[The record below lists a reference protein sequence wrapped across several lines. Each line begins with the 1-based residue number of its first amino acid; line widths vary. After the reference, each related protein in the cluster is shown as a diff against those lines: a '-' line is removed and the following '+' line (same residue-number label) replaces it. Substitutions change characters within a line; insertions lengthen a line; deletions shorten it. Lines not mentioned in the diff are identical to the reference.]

1 MAYNKVVYGEQ
12 TLIDLTNDTVDAEHL
27 LAGKTAHDKSGE
39 VITGTCDYDAA
50 TSDATAEAAHI
61 LAGKTAYVN
70 GAKVSGAMP
79 DKGAV
84 TGTIATKE
92 GEYTV
97 PEGYHNGSGKVS
109 ISATEQAK
117 IIPGNIKSG
126 VTILGVSGEYSGEA
140 VQAQEKEVTPS
151 TSQQIIQPDTGFD
164 YLSKVTVSAIPYTEE
179 ANDAGGITVTIGA

>member
-1 MAYNKVVYGEQ
+1 MAYNKVVYGAQ
-12 TLIDLTNDTVDAEHL
+12 VLIDLTADTVDPEHL

-39 VITGTCDYDAA
+39 TITGTCDYDAA
-50 TSDATAEAAHI
+50 TGDATAAASDL
-61 LAGKTAYVN
+61 LAGKTAYA
-70 GAKVSGAMP
+70 GGEKVTGAMA

-97 PEGYHNGSGKVS
+97 PAGFHNGSGKVA

-126 VTILGVSGEYSGEA
+126 VTILGVSGSYGGEA
-140 VQAQEKEVTPS
+140 VSAQEKTVTPS
-151 TSQQIIQPDTGFD
+151 TSQQIVTPDNGYDF
-164 YLSKVTVSAIPYTEE
+164 LSQVTVAAIPYNEE
-179 ANDAGGITVTIGA
+179 SNAAGGTTVTIGA

>member
-27 LAGKTAHDKSGE
+27 LSGKTAHDKSGE

-50 TSDATAEAAHI
+50 TGDATAEAADI
-61 LAGKTAYVN
+61 LAGKTAYVS

-84 TGTIATKE
+84 TGTIASKE

-97 PEGYHNGSGKVS
+97 PAGYHNGSGKVA

-126 VTILGVSGEYSGEA
+126 VTILGVSGSYSGA
-140 VQAQEKEVTPS
+140 AIQAQEKSITPT
-151 TSQQIIQPDTGFD
+151 TSQQIVQPDAGYD
-164 YLSKVTVSAIPYTEE
+164 YLSQVTVAAIPYSETSN
-179 ANDAGGITVTIGA
+179 AAGGTTVTIGA

>member
-1 MAYNKVVYGEQ
+1 MAYNQVIYGEQ
-12 TLIDLTNDTVDAEHL
+12 VLIDLTTDTVDPAHL
-27 LAGKTAHDKSGE
+27 LAGITAHDKSGE

-50 TSDATAEAAHI
+50 TGDATAEAADI

-84 TGTIATKE
+84 TGTIASKE

-97 PEGYHNGSGKVS
+97 PAGYHNGSGKVS

-126 VTILGVSGEYSGEA
+126 VTILGVSGSYSGA
-140 VQAQEKEVTPS
+140 AIQAQEKSVTPS
-151 TSQQIIQPDTGFD
+151 TSQQIVQPDTGYD
-164 YLSKVTVSAIPYTEE
+164 YLSKVTVAAIPYSE
-179 ANDAGGITVTIGA
+179 ASNAAGGTTVTIGA

>member
-1 MAYNKVVYGEQ
+1 MAYNQVIYGEQ
-12 TLIDLTNDTVDAEHL
+12 VLIDLTTDTVDPAHL
-27 LAGKTAHDKSGE
+27 LAGITAHDKSGE

-126 VTILGVSGEYSGEA
+126 VTILGVSGSYSGA
-140 VQAQEKEVTPS
+140 AIQAQEKDVTPS
-151 TSQQIIQPDTGFD
+151 TSQQIIQPDAGFD
-164 YLSKVTVSAIPYTEE
+164 YLSKVTVAAIPYSEA
-179 ANDAGGITVTIGA
+179 ANDAGGTTVTIGA

>member
-12 TLIDLTNDTVDAEHL
+12 TLIDLTNDTVDPDHL

-50 TSDATAEAAHI
+50 TGDATAEAADI

-97 PEGYHNGSGKVS
+97 PAGYHNGSGKVS

-126 VTILGVSGEYSGEA
+126 VTILGVSGEYSGEE
-140 VQAQEKEVTPS
+140 VQAQEKAVTPS
-151 TSQQIIQPDTGFD
+151 TSQQIIQPDTGYD
-164 YLSKVTVSAIPYTEE
+164 YLSKVTVAAIPYSE
-179 ANDAGGITVTIGA
+179 ASNAAGGITVTIGA

>member
-12 TLIDLTNDTVDAEHL
+12 TLIDLTNDTVDPEHL

-39 VITGTCDYDAA
+39 VITGTCTYDAD
-50 TSDATAEAAHI
+50 TSDATAEAADI

-84 TGTIATKE
+84 TGTIASKE

-97 PEGYHNGSGKVS
+97 PAGYHNGSGKVA

-126 VTILGVSGEYSGEA
+126 VTILGVSGSYSGA
-140 VQAQEKEVTPS
+140 AIQAQAKSITPT
-151 TSQQIIQPDTGFD
+151 TSQQIVQPDAGYD
-164 YLSKVTVSAIPYTEE
+164 YLSQVTVAAIPYSETSN
-179 ANDAGGITVTIGA
+179 AAGGTTVTIGA

>member
-50 TSDATAEAAHI
+50 TGDATAEAADI
-61 LAGKTAYVN
+61 LAGKTAYVS

-84 TGTIATKE
+84 TGTIASKE

-97 PEGYHNGSGKVS
+97 PAGYHNGSGKVA

-126 VTILGVSGEYSGEA
+126 VTILGVSGSYSGA
-140 VQAQEKEVTPS
+140 AIQAQAKSITPT
-151 TSQQIIQPDTGFD
+151 TSQQIVQPDAGYD
-164 YLSKVTVSAIPYTEE
+164 YLSQVTVAAIPYSETSN
-179 ANDAGGITVTIGA
+179 AAGGTTVTIGA

>member
-1 MAYNKVVYGEQ
+1 MAYNQVIYGEQ
-12 TLIDLTNDTVDAEHL
+12 VLIDLTNDTVDPSHL

-39 VITGTCDYDAA
+39 VITGTCTYDAD
-50 TSDATAEAAHI
+50 TSDATADAADI
-61 LAGKTAYVN
+61 LAGKNAYVK
-70 GAKVSGAMP
+70 GVKVSGSMQ
-79 DKGAV
+79 DKGAIS
-84 TGTIATKE
+84 GTIAAKD

-97 PEGYHNGSGKVS
+97 PAGYHNGNGKVS

-140 VQAQEKEVTPS
+140 IQAQEKTVTPS

-164 YLSKVTVSAIPYTEE
+164 YLSKVTVAAIPYAEE
-179 ANDAGGITVTIGA
+179 ANDAGGTTVKIGA

>member
-12 TLIDLTNDTVDAEHL
+12 TLIDLTNDTVDPEHL

-39 VITGTCDYDAA
+39 VITGTCDYDDA
-50 TSDATAEAAHI
+50 TGDATAEAADI
-61 LAGKTAYVN
+61 LAGKTAYVS

-84 TGTIATKE
+84 TGTIASKE

-97 PEGYHNGSGKVS
+97 PAGYHNGSGKVA

-126 VTILGVSGEYSGEA
+126 VTILGVSGSYSGA
-140 VQAQEKEVTPS
+140 AIQAQAKSITPT
-151 TSQQIIQPDTGFD
+151 TSQQIVQPDAGYD
-164 YLSKVTVSAIPYTEE
+164 YLSQVTVAAIPYSETSN
-179 ANDAGGITVTIGA
+179 AAGGTTVTIGA

>member
-1 MAYNKVVYGEQ
+1 MAYNKVVYGAQ
-12 TLIDLTNDTVDAEHL
+12 VLIDLTADTVDPEHL

-39 VITGTCDYDAA
+39 TITGTCDSDAA
-50 TSDATAEAAHI
+50 TAAASDL
-61 LAGKTAYVN
+61 LAGKTAYA
-70 GAKVSGAMP
+70 GGEKVTGAMA

-97 PEGYHNGSGKVS
+97 PAGFHNGSGKVA

-126 VTILGVSGEYSGEA
+126 VTILGVSGSYGGEA
-140 VQAQEKEVTPS
+140 IAAQEKTVTPS
-151 TSQQIIQPDTGFD
+151 TSQQIISPDAGYD
-164 YLSKVTVSAIPYTEE
+164 YLSKVTVAAIPYNEE
-179 ANDAGGITVTIGA
+179 SNAAGGTTVTIGA

>member
-12 TLIDLTNDTVDAEHL
+12 VLVDLTNDTVDPAHL
-27 LAGKTAHDKSGE
+27 LSGYTAHDKSGE

-50 TSDATAEAAHI
+50 TGDATAEAADI
-61 LAGKTAYVN
+61 LAGKTAYVS

-84 TGTIATKE
+84 TGTIASKE

-97 PEGYHNGSGKVS
+97 PAGYHNGSGKVA

-126 VTILGVSGEYSGEA
+126 VTILGVSGSYSGA
-140 VQAQEKEVTPS
+140 AIQAQAKSITPT
-151 TSQQIIQPDTGFD
+151 TSQQIVQPDTGYD
-164 YLSKVTVSAIPYTEE
+164 YLSQVTVAAIPYSEE
-179 ANDAGGITVTIGA
+179 ANSAGGTTVTIGA

>member
-12 TLIDLTNDTVDAEHL
+12 TLIDLTNDTVDPEHL

-39 VITGTCDYDAA
+39 VITGTCTYDAD
-50 TSDATAEAAHI
+50 TSDATAEAADI
-61 LAGKTAYVN
+61 LAGKTAYVS

-84 TGTIATKE
+84 TGTIASKE

-97 PEGYHNGSGKVS
+97 PAGYHNGSGKVA

-126 VTILGVSGEYSGEA
+126 VTILGVSGSYSGA
-140 VQAQEKEVTPS
+140 AIQAQAKSITPT
-151 TSQQIIQPDTGFD
+151 TSQQIVQPDAGYD
-164 YLSKVTVSAIPYTEE
+164 YLSQVTVAAIPYSEE
-179 ANDAGGITVTIGA
+179 ANSAGGTTVTIGA